1 MKSKS
6 NITTVTLDNGLV
18 VKLKEM
24 HSVPLIS
31 HWVWYRVGSRDE
43 LPGKTGISH
52 WVEHMQFK
60 GTKRFPAN
68 VMDKTISREGGVW
81 NAFTYLDWT
90 TFFETLHA
98 DKIELAFMLEA
109 DRMQNSLFKP
119 KEVEAERTVII
130 SELEGNENEPAYRL
144 SKSVQQAAF
153 ETHPYRIETIG
164 ELADLRSITRNDLFN
179 HYQMYYCPANAII
192 GLAGDFET
200 PKMVEKLKKYYG
212 KIPSG
217 NLPPHPARRE
227 KPLTSQK
234 QIELKG
240 PGEAIFMEVAY
251 RAPEASHQDFHAFT
265 VLDSL
270 LTGPTSLNMFGGGS
284 ISNKTCRLY
293 RKLVEKRLAVG
304 IGGGLQGTIDPFLY
318 IISVTLPP
326 KGRPER
332 ALKAIDKEV
341 DRLQNDLVKTEE
353 ITRAVK
359 QAKALFAYGSENITN
374 QAFWLGFAEMFDTYE
389 WFVEYVNRL
398 EKVTPKEIREVA
410 QKYFQREARVIGSYI
425 PSLMGEKK

>member
-98 DKIELAFMLEA
+98 DKIELAFMLES
-109 DRMQNSLFKP
+109 DRMQHSLFKP

-164 ELADLRSITRNDLFN
+164 ELADLRAITRNDLFN
-179 HYQMYYCPANAII
+179 HYQTYYCPANVII

-200 PKMVEKLKKYYG
+200 AKIVEKLNKFYG
-212 KIPSG
+212 KIPPG
-217 NLPPHPARRE
+217 NPSPHPAKRE
-227 KPLTSQK
+227 KSLDSEK
-234 QIELKG
+234 RLELKG
-240 PGEAIFMEVAY
+240 PGETIFMEVAY
-251 RAPEASHQDFHAFT
+251 RAPEASHPDFHAFT

-304 IGGGLQGTIDPFLY
+304 VGGGLQGTIDPFLY
-318 IISVTLPP
+318 IISMTLPP
-326 KGRPER
+326 NGKPER
-332 ALKAIDKEV
+332 ALRAV
-341 DRLQNDLVKTEE
+341 DNEIERIQNDLVKPEE

-374 QAFWLGFAEMFDTYE
+374 QAFWLGFAEMFDSYN
-389 WFVEYVNRL
+389 WFVEYVDRL
-398 EKVTPKEIREVA
+398 EKVTPTDIRDVA
-410 QKYFQREARVIGSYI
+410 QKYCQRETRVIGSYI
-425 PSLMGEKK
+425 PSLAGEGK